1 MAAVVHQTYQ
11 GAYHVECQYGHSIAR
26 DIHVRAA
33 GAKAPTQSAAQPVSG
48 PPFKHGDIIL
58 ASPTSMAS
66 DWKLCVVTLNAVNTL
81 NKYDLDCGYETAA
94 QPGWE
99 REDPE
104 AP

>member
-1 MAAVVHQTYQ
+1 MSNANMDTASRAT
-11 GAYHVECQYGHSIAR
+11 SI
-26 DIHVRAA
+26 VRAA

-94 QPGWE
+94 QPGWG